1 MEEKI
6 DRRVGCGNLAR
17 ISFLASV
24 LGSALA
30 AAIFSVAHGNGG
42 VFPALN
48 AAVSVF
54 FFGGAIGV
62 PTGLLV
68 GIPMLAVG
76 RRLLPHH
83 IVAAT
88 LGFAIIGLL
97 GGFLMKHFAGGAGF
111 GNAEVVFGACVGGMH
126 PLVFGCA
133 NGVKWPRIFVALLL
147 SAVAVPAAAFAGESA
162 QNLIGSHQQFETQ
175 CADRYGTMAFV
186 ADRAALERL
195 RRPAQGKGN
204 WYNQRRWRSLYARE
218 NWTVLDEAHILIM
231 RDYAYVPSGF
241 AGWITGGRRVE
252 RHCLSEKKGSEADML
267 RRRGFGKRPSLGD
280 LAD

>member
-6 DRRVGCGNLAR
+6 DRRVGFGNLAG
-17 ISFLASV
+17 ISLLASV

-30 AAIFSVAHGNGG
+30 AVIFSVIHGNGG

-48 AAVSVF
+48 AAVIVF
-54 FFGGAIGV
+54 LFGSAIGV

-68 GIPMLAVG
+68 GIPMLAVS

-83 IVAAT
+83 IVVAT
-88 LGFAIIGLL
+88 LGFAITGLL
-97 GGFLMKHFAGGAGF
+97 GGFVMKHFAGGAGL
-111 GNAEVVFGACVGGMH
+111 GNAEVIFGACVGGMH
-126 PLVFGCA
+126 PLVFGRA
-133 NGVKWPRIFVALLL
+133 NGVKGSRIFAALLF
-147 SAVAVPAAAFAGESA
+147 SAVAVPAAAFAGESV
-162 QNLIGSHQQFETQ
+162 QNLIGSHQEFETR

-186 ADRAALERL
+186 ADRAALERR

-231 RDYAYVPSGF
+231 RDYAYVPGGF